1 MKENESSVMVHTF
14 SKLNHWR
21 LVNFFLP
28 LFKLRHEDNIEI
40 LPRAVIAGIYRTD
53 LELPI

>member
-1 MKENESSVMVHTF
+1 MVHTF